1 MIREEEAKP
10 EPAPAHVVARPAPE
24 VLPAQPTRPEMQP
37 ARAPQTSRL
46 VWLALLALLAAIAAL
61 IWWLVR

>member
-1 MIREEEAKP
+1 
-10 EPAPAHVVARPAPE
+10 
-24 VLPAQPTRPEMQP
+24 MQP
-37 ARAPQTSRL
+37 AKAPRTSRL